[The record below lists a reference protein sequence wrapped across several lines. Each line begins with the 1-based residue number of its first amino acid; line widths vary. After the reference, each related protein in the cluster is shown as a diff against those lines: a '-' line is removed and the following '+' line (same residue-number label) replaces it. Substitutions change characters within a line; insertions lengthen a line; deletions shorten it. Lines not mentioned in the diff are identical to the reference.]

1 MLLLKTHFFYI
12 MKYINSF
19 IIVVILLIK
28 YIPYNNMKKWVFII
42 NKIREKY
49 TFIKKYNSAIML
61 LTKYT
66 KVLR

>member
-42 NKIREKY
+42 NSIREKY
-49 TFIKKYNSAIML
+49 TFIKKYNSTIML

-66 KVLR
+66 KVIR